1 MVERCVVTSSK
12 QALVWQMLISLEHVA
27 LVLST
32 YKSFRYLHVLLIETQ
47 TLEISVIILIDRFIR
62 RISLN
67 LDPSILYFFS
77 NLSLIYLRN
86 HSIWRLVIY
95 FWILLLRL
103 ALSLE
108 WIVVADIRL
117 DSANLQ
123 LLQEFLLLLPLLLNY
138 LPPS

>member
-86 HSIWRLVIY
+86 HSI
-95 FWILLLRL
+95 
-103 ALSLE
+103 
-108 WIVVADIRL
+108 
-117 DSANLQ
+117 
-123 LLQEFLLLLPLLLNY
+123 
-138 LPPS
+138 